1 MSNKF
6 PQIIKSEG
14 SILVEFINSNCEP
27 CAMIEPTLL
36 QIKKSIGNRIEI
48 LVVEVDEVP
57 EVVNLYNIDSVPT
70 TALFQ
75 NGELI
80 WKTAEVLSK
89 QKLLEKI
96 LDIV

>member
-1 MSNKF
+1 MANNF
-6 PQIIKSEG
+6 FQIIKSKD

-48 LVVEVDEVP
+48 LILQVDEVP
-57 EVVNLYNIDSVPT
+57 DIVNFYEINTVPT